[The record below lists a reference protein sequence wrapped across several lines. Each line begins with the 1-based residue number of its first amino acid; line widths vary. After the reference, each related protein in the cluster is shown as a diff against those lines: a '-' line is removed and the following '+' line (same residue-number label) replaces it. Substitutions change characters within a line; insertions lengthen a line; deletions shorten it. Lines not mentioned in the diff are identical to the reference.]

1 MELLRAFDQARRALE
16 YLVRSR
22 RLKKIMSF
30 SAATIALLLL
40 GLSTFGVPHALEAA
54 SANPSQ
60 EEWTRTL
67 KAAEQEG
74 QLVLYANEGI
84 EGSIQDFQKRFPP
97 TCPGAA
103 CAERNYDEV
112 VVLNLQPYQN

>member
-1 MELLRAFDQARRALE
+1 
-16 YLVRSR
+16 VRSR

-40 GLSTFGVPHALEAA
+40 GLSTFGVPHALGAA

-84 EGSIQDFQKRFPP
+84 EGSIQDFQKRFPKLK
-97 TCPGAA
+97 
-103 CAERNYDEV
+103 
-112 VVLNLQPYQN
+112 VVLF